1 MPLLTSP
8 ISGEPMKQISRYGIE
23 IDVCPSTGGVWLD
36 KGELEKLMAIIR
48 EAAAEEQSNYTQPP
62 QQQQQQYP
70 QQSQY
75 REPHRDDNRRYEQQ
89 RAPQYQNYDNRNY
102 DHKHGYKKKSR
113 FSDILDIFDF

>member
-48 EAAAEEQSNYTQPP
+48 EAAAQEQSNYSPP
-62 QQQQQQYP
+62 LRQ
-70 QQSQY
+70 
-75 REPHRDDNRRYEQQ
+75 EQV
-89 RAPQYQNYDNRNY
+89 PQYQQKAQHREPRHDERYDQQRYQQPHYDNRQH
-102 DHKHGYKKKSR
+102 DHKHGYKKKGR